1 MKSNINGQNNEC
13 ILFYEISTFQEN
25 VQIFGKNFCNNNK
38 NNCKIVINGE
48 EKEIFENYVNENLEK
63 NLTIKL
69 IMDKNITTDLSYMF
83 NGCSCL
89 SSISDDFS
97 KWDTKNIT
105 KMKWMFY
112 GCNSLKIIPDISNWD
127 ISNVTDI
134 QFIFSNCK
142 SLTKLPDIAK
152 WNLKNITNINGLF
165 STCPLL
171 KSLPDI
177 SKWNTS
183 NIKNIN
189 NLFSSCTSL
198 ISLPD
203 ISKWNTSKITDM
215 SFLFHECIALLSLP
229 DISQWDTSKVTN
241 MSYMFSKCLSLQ
253 SLPDISKWNINN
265 TIDISFMFNNC
276 LTLQSLPD
284 LSQWNTSNVINMNS
298 LFLRC
303 HLLSSL
309 PDLSKWDTINVTN
322 MTKLFSE
329 CASLKQ
335 LPDISKWNTS
345 SVTEMGKM
353 FSDCTSLNYIPDI
366 SGWDFSS
373 VYDKSNMFYN
383 CKCDFLK
390 EKIFNDNN
398 NINSNNNFN
407 LNSNIDKKNIVRNED
422 LRFFPQIEIKFNNIN
437 NITQKMIEELKIEI
451 RNLLKEDNFSIIEI
465 RKGSLIVI
473 ITLQFLI
480 LKEIEKQKNNIDF
493 NISRVLEQ
501 FSDNIKEEVKKIT
514 ALIKNHSY
522 ISLGT
527 VKPDYVDEDI
537 LYISNE
543 ENRNKIVRKIQNLS
557 NNNNNIIQNE
567 ENNIN
572 KINLYEIGKIEDLDK
587 FCKTILKDAEMQ
599 EKNQFKVLKDFE
611 KFNNLFDE
619 EIERALKY
627 TIFEFKITHIF
638 LTDKET
644 NNYIREKNNC
654 QNRETKI
661 LFHGTKEVC
670 AIGILSTQFRDS
682 TTHII
687 GKGVYFTDL
696 LDYAWN
702 YAKGYRNIPR
712 VGESFSFVASEIYY
726 DRTLIDTVYDYQKIN
741 EPVPKYGIRCC
752 FGNFKGRKLKQK
764 ELQTYKKPFGKEYLI
779 TEKSQILPLYAV
791 TVKRLEYIVI
801 WRDYNFDL
809 NNPNKYINEDFE
821 QLKEFHR
828 KIKRIISREFDSK
841 IYYVK
846 TSEEAL
852 ELIERKKYNKI
863 IIITNGGNYSYE
875 FISRARTII
884 GSETIVGVSVYN
896 IPLHIPMIKMMRN
909 TLLLN
914 DIDFHY
920 KFLKAIMQNN
930 EISLYNLKNEII
942 NYYAPKFPEFG
953 LGEFNLDLLRFPKFK
968 REGRYD
974 ELSSNE
980 NEKCQ
985 IF

>member
-1 MKSNINGQNNEC
+1 
-13 ILFYEISTFQEN
+13 
-25 VQIFGKNFCNNNK
+25 
-38 NNCKIVINGE
+38 
-48 EKEIFENYVNENLEK
+48 
-63 NLTIKL
+63 
-69 IMDKNITTDLSYMF
+69 
-83 NGCSCL
+83 
-89 SSISDDFS
+89 
-97 KWDTKNIT
+97 
-105 KMKWMFY
+105 
-112 GCNSLKIIPDISNWD
+112 
-127 ISNVTDI
+127 
-134 QFIFSNCK
+134 
-142 SLTKLPDIAK
+142 
-152 WNLKNITNINGLF
+152 
-165 STCPLL
+165 
-171 KSLPDI
+171 
-177 SKWNTS
+177 
-183 NIKNIN
+183 
-189 NLFSSCTSL
+189 
-198 ISLPD
+198 
-203 ISKWNTSKITDM
+203 
-215 SFLFHECIALLSLP
+215 
-229 DISQWDTSKVTN
+229 
-241 MSYMFSKCLSLQ
+241 
-253 SLPDISKWNINN
+253 
-265 TIDISFMFNNC
+265 
-276 LTLQSLPD
+276 
-284 LSQWNTSNVINMNS
+284 
-298 LFLRC
+298 
-303 HLLSSL
+303 
-309 PDLSKWDTINVTN
+309 
-322 MTKLFSE
+322 
-329 CASLKQ
+329 
-335 LPDISKWNTS
+335 
-345 SVTEMGKM
+345 
-353 FSDCTSLNYIPDI
+353 
-366 SGWDFSS
+366 
-373 VYDKSNMFYN
+373 
-383 CKCDFLK
+383 
-390 EKIFNDNN
+390 
-398 NINSNNNFN
+398 
-407 LNSNIDKKNIVRNED
+407 
-422 LRFFPQIEIKFNNIN
+422 
-437 NITQKMIEELKIEI
+437 MIEELKIEI

-661 LFHGTKEVC
+661 LFHGTKEVY

-779 TEKSQILPLYAV
+779 TEKSQILPLYGV

-821 QLKEFHR
+821 QMKEFHR

-968 REGRYD
+968 REGMY
-974 ELSSNE
+974 EKLSFNENENE